1 MPYGQQLEME
11 GLQEWPSCIP
21 GPLPIQCSRGHI
33 TVRPLV
39 KKLIPEYNPHQDR
52 ELLQASFIYAHWNG
66 DRKDKYQRNTVN
78 FFHFSMWEQ

>member
-39 KKLIPEYNPHQDR
+39 KKLIPEYNPRQDR
-52 ELLQASFIYAHWNG
+52 ELLQA
-66 DRKDKYQRNTVN
+66 
-78 FFHFSMWEQ
+78 